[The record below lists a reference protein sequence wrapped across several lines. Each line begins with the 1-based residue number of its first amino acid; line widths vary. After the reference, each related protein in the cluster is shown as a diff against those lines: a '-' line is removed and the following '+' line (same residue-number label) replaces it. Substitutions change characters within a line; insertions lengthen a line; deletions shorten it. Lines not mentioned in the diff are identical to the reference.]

1 MVYGEPRVALIEC
14 RACLGTSLFTGV
26 DLGDIPIAGAFLK
39 NIDDSYLKVETK
51 MLICSDCGL
60 GQISKDL
67 DPSEL
72 YENYNWRTSTSKS
85 YISYI
90 HKFADEHIIPF
101 VKKDEWVLEIA
112 SNDGYLL
119 KYLISHGINVLG
131 VDPAKNISLYAICD
145 GVPVI
150 TEFFNKD
157 VALEILRIKGY
168 PKYIIANNV
177 MAHTPDIRS
186 FMEGISI
193 LSNEDTI
200 ISIEN
205 PSIINILE
213 KLHFDV
219 IFHEHY
225 SYLSAHAVDKLAK
238 SFGLNLFNT
247 EWTDIQGGSNRYWIS
262 KNSGQNSKV
271 KDLIA
276 SEIATGLLNK
286 NSWLACQDKI
296 MINIKKFRE
305 QVKSIT
311 TNGGTVCGFAA
322 SAKSTIILNLAG
334 ITDKDFLSVADDVF
348 EKQSHFIPGTQIP
361 IVSMKEML
369 EQNPTDV
376 VVFAWNIF
384 DEIQKKIS
392 NHNPSINVWTWNSFN
407 L

>member
-1 MVYGEPRVALIEC
+1 MVHGEYRMVVGIC
-14 RACLGTSLFTGV
+14 RACLGSNLFTGI
-26 DLGDIPIAGAFLK
+26 DLGNIPIAGAFLTEITK
-39 NIDDSYLKVETK
+39 ESSSVETK

-101 VKKDEWVLEIA
+101 VKNDEWVLEIA

-145 GVPVI
+145 GVPVV
-150 TEFFNKD
+150 TDFFDKD
-157 VALEILRIKGY
+157 LASEILRIKGY

-177 MAHTPDIRS
+177 MAHTPNIRS
-186 FMEGISI
+186 FMHGLSI

-205 PSIINILE
+205 PSIVNILE

-225 SYLSAHAVDKLAK
+225 SYLSGYAVDKLAK
-238 SFGLNLFNT
+238 TFGLNLFNT
-247 EWTDIQGGSNRYWIS
+247 EWVDIQGGSNRYWIS
-262 KNSGQNSKV
+262 KNPESNSRV
-271 KDLIA
+271 KDLLS
-276 SEIATGLLNK
+276 SEISLGLLDEG
-286 NSWLACQDKI
+286 SWLACQHKI
-296 MINIKKFRE
+296 KTNIEIFKDRI
-305 QVKSIT
+305 QAIAQR
-311 TNGGTVCGFAA
+311 GGIVCGFAA
-322 SAKSTIILNLAG
+322 SAKSTIILNLAE
-334 ITDKDFLSVADDVF
+334 ISSKNFLSVADDVL
-348 EKQSHFIPGTQIP
+348 EKQNHFIPGVYIP
-361 IVSMKEML
+361 IVSMEEML
-369 EQNPTDV
+369 AQNPTDI

-384 DEIQKKIS
+384 DEIQKKIL
-392 NHNPSINVWTWNSFN
+392 NHNPSINVWTWNSIK
-407 L
+407 